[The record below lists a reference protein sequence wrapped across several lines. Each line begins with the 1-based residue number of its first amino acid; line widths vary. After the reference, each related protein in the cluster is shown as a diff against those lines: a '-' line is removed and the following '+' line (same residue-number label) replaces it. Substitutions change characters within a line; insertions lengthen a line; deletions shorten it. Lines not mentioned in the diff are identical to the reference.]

1 MLRTCLL
8 ACGLILA
15 APALAKTTSIVTD
28 LHGKA
33 CKVVESGQRGAST
46 RRCPG
51 ARGFSLLVHEH
62 EGRSSVDVVPPGK
75 EAYQL
80 DFWNVVAPGLSQLGR
95 KAEWLLGARG
105 VPTALLLRLD
115 IVDQSNLY
123 YPKETTAIAVVRIE
137 VDGACVVATLD
148 AAGKRAQAEA
158 EGAAY
163 DRSLKCLGSFNIAR
177 EAEKE
182 MDRPSQ

>member
-15 APALAKTTSIVTD
+15 APTIAKTTSIVTD

-33 CKVVESGQRGAST
+33 CKLIESGQRGAST

-51 ARGFSLLVHEH
+51 AGGFALLVHEN
-62 EGRSSVDVVPPGK
+62 EGRSSVDVVAPGK

-80 DFWNVVAPGLSQLGR
+80 DFWNVVAPGLSQVGR
-95 KAEWLLGARG
+95 KAEWFIGARG
-105 VPTALLLRLD
+105 VPSALLMRLD
-115 IVDQSNLY
+115 MVDQSNLY
-123 YPKETTAIAVVRIE
+123 YPKVNTTIAVVRIDA
-137 VDGACVVATLD
+137 DGACVVLTLN
-148 AAGKRAQAEA
+148 ASGARAQGDAV
-158 EGAAY
+158 AAAH

-182 MDRPSQ
+182 MDRP